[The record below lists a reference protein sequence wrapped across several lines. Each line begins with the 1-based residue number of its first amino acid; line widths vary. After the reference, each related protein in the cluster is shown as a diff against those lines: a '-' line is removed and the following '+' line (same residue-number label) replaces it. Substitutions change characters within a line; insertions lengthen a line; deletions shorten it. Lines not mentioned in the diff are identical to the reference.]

1 MSVRGDL
8 RLEIDEQA
16 IEARVT
22 NTPDENG
29 AEITPESLL
38 ALLREKGVREGVNS
52 EAIEKAF
59 RSLQR
64 KKDQAVSFVAAAGTP
79 PRPPEPET
87 VEFAQAAIPPRLEAT
102 ARAVLGRAPAPEMF
116 RERVE
121 KIRTEKKVLK
131 KPALPFLHPKEEVQ
145 VAWEKKTVREKIPI
159 DPTVRQTGYVAR
171 GALVATVRA
180 GRPGREGRSIM
191 GRMVPAVRSAGQ
203 EHQFGPGL
211 LRARDGVKTEYAG
224 FLRRGELWC
233 DIVAF
238 NDHAV
243 ELAQSADKLTCLLSF
258 EPGDDGAPPPE
269 PADILARAESMGF
282 EKHALLRAAE
292 VESLLRGALRTKTA
306 IAGAPISRPIESLAQ
321 VVISPDRLRAAL
333 TLQKCRGG
341 GKPLTLAGISEA
353 IRASGVRGFKPETVK
368 KDIMEFFTGPRLRLE
383 EYPLASGRE
392 AEKGTDGRLE
402 WLAAFLPAPQA
413 AAVKA
418 LSVANA
424 ARLSAVKS
432 LAEFPLQSVETVAQ
446 VTPGTAIVKIT
457 ASHEGRPGLD
467 VLGKAIAA
475 PRGAET
481 EIRLFEGLKR
491 DRDTVVATAAGILE
505 KGSEGMAVR
514 LRVRPHRDAELSV
527 AIAADRMS
535 ASVNFVP
542 AEGTGAVV
550 GPDEVKAA
558 LAKAGVV
565 QGVDDGKLLSALDAV
580 RENRPLSGFVVA
592 DGKKLEAPAE
602 RVTVHVRMATGK
614 SVAVRKDGRADF
626 HAQDKITRVA
636 KGVLLATLQPPRGKG
651 QDGWDVTGQVV
662 NASQEAEKT
671 LAAGANVK
679 AVEQPDGSVRFL
691 ADSDGELAI
700 GAGLVE
706 VRQVHEI
713 EKDVGLTTGNIT
725 FSGTVHVG
733 GSVLSGFTVVADGDI
748 VVEDVV
754 QAAFLS
760 AGGSVEI
767 SRGIKGEEKAVVRA
781 KKDIVTTF
789 AEQAAL
795 LAQGD
800 VRLRGACLFCRLTCN
815 GRLVLETDKGS
826 VMGGVVRARQGIVAQ
841 NLGSPGGART
851 LVSFGQDYL
860 LLEKIEREQREIE
873 KLKAR
878 VVELDRSMKEM
889 QQAGGPGEAA
899 LAAARSEKLAA
910 MKAIEQRGLQL
921 IGMRDRFDE
930 HVPSEVVIRGT
941 LFPGVVVES
950 HGRRFSVQTEKS
962 NLRLFFS
969 KVEGK
974 VMEKI

>member
-1 MSVRGDL
+1 
-8 RLEIDEQA
+8 
-16 IEARVT
+16 
-22 NTPDENG
+22 
-29 AEITPESLL
+29 
-38 ALLREKGVREGVNS
+38 
-52 EAIEKAF
+52 
-59 RSLQR
+59 
-64 KKDQAVSFVAAAGTP
+64 
-79 PRPPEPET
+79 
-87 VEFAQAAIPPRLEAT
+87 
-102 ARAVLGRAPAPEMF
+102 
-116 RERVE
+116 
-121 KIRTEKKVLK
+121 
-131 KPALPFLHPKEEVQ
+131 
-145 VAWEKKTVREKIPI
+145 
-159 DPTVRQTGYVAR
+159 
-171 GALVATVRA
+171 
-180 GRPGREGRSIM
+180 
-191 GRMVPAVRSAGQ
+191 
-203 EHQFGPGL
+203 
-211 LRARDGVKTEYAG
+211 
-224 FLRRGELWC
+224 
-233 DIVAF
+233 
-238 NDHAV
+238 
-243 ELAQSADKLTCLLSF
+243 
-258 EPGDDGAPPPE
+258 
-269 PADILARAESMGF
+269 
-282 EKHALLRAAE
+282 
-292 VESLLRGALRTKTA
+292 
-306 IAGAPISRPIESLAQ
+306 
-321 VVISPDRLRAAL
+321 
-333 TLQKCRGG
+333 
-341 GKPLTLAGISEA
+341 
-353 IRASGVRGFKPETVK
+353 VK

-383 EYPLASGRE
+383 EYPLATGRE
-392 AEKGTDGRLE
+392 AEKGADGRLE
-402 WLAAFLPAPQA
+402 WLAAFLPASEA
-413 AAVKA
+413 AAVKK
-418 LSVANA
+418 LSIANA

-432 LAEFPLQSVETVAQ
+432 LAEFPLQSVEAVAQ

-457 ASHEGRPGLD
+457 PSHEGRPGLD

-475 PRGAET
+475 PRAAET
-481 EIRLFEGLKR
+481 DVRLFEGLKR
-491 DRDTVVATAAGILE
+491 DRDTVVAAAAGILE

-514 LRVRPHRDAELSV
+514 LRVRPHRDAELSA

-535 ASVNFVP
+535 GSVTFVP
-542 AEGTGAVV
+542 AEGTGAIV

-558 LAKAGVV
+558 LAKAGVI

-580 RENRPLSGFVVA
+580 RENRPLS
-592 DGKKLEAPAE
+592 
-602 RVTVHVRMATGK
+602 VTVHVHLATGK
-614 SVAVRKDGRADF
+614 SVAVRRDGRADF

-636 KGVLLATLQPPRGKG
+636 KGAVLATLRPPGGKA

-662 NASQEAEKT
+662 NPPEEAEKS

-706 VRQVHEI
+706 VRQVHQV
-713 EKDVGLTTGNIT
+713 EKDVGLTTGNIK
-725 FSGTVHVG
+725 FPGTVHVG

-860 LLEKIEREQREIE
+860 LLEKIEREIE
-873 KLKAR
+873 KLKGR

-889 QQAGGPGEAA
+889 QRAGAPGAAA
-899 LAAARSEKLAA
+899 LAAARAEKLAA

-921 IGMRDRFDE
+921 IGMKDRFDE

-941 LFPGVVVES
+941 LYPGVVVES

-974 VMEKI
+974 VLEKI